1 MRLNLPE
8 QNAPTA
14 DSSPSNPRK
23 FKKVVSALPNANMG
37 EFTRQTFLILRDQ
50 NHQSMPN
57 NYRLENLE
65 TLRELARNIFDN
77 LKKYFINRS
86 LPLSDKS
93 QKIVNLNESILREL
107 INGYEIIAYEAA
119 NNIDTGIDDKTLSI
133 AICRAI
139 KYLSEMFLRSSA
151 VYTPCPKNLW
161 LDIHQLYAFA
171 ERKNLTDIIVID
183 EENEQGETTIEK
195 CYKQILL
202 FAVARP
208 ITLRQSDSE
217 RVFKKLHEWSQYAS
231 IDHNVTENLIDHVF
245 CMRVDEDSAPDY
257 LAKND
262 LTDNVTI
269 CLLNTD
275 KLVSHIKTIIAQQD
289 EQKQKPAI
297 GDTISVE
304 TLKVLVNV
312 WAENAK
318 RRFSRADHNGHI
330 NVAIGLK
337 LATNAIRH
345 SLQKEEKIEKKP
357 FLIRT
362 SASIKQDP
370 DFSLQA
376 IVTDADKRQQ
386 GYMTHTEI
394 SDITNDSW
402 DMVARGRVLTDTYAN
417 EKKLIDE
424 GPLKLKPPKI
434 ISQWAIVN
442 ISAGGYCLRWDSDD
456 TSKAQIGE
464 LIALQEFDSKNNFEW
479 RIGVIRWMQFTHKY
493 GLEIGVQAI
502 SPKVMAATAQRFN
515 QKDETPFDCLMLPG
529 IKALKQSPSIL
540 LPAHAFKT
548 NDKLITQLLENKLNI
563 TLGSTKELTGSFNQ
577 FTYEITTEGQDISKK
592 DINDDAT
599 KNKDDFDE
607 LWSSL

>member
-23 FKKVVSALPNANMG
+23 LKKVLSALPNANMG
-37 EFTRQTFLILRDQ
+37 EFTRQTFSILRDQ
-50 NHQSMPN
+50 NHQAMPN
-57 NYRLENLE
+57 KHRLENLE

-77 LKKYFINRS
+77 LKKYFVNRS

-93 QKIVNLNESILREL
+93 QKIVTLNQSILREL

-119 NNIDTGIDDKTLSI
+119 NNIDTNIDDKTLSI

-139 KYLSEMFLRSSA
+139 KYLSEMFLRSSE
-151 VYTPCPKNLW
+151 VYSPCKKNLW
-161 LDIHQLYAFA
+161 LDAHQLYAFA
-171 ERKNLTDIIVID
+171 ERKNLTTTIVID
-183 EENEQGETTIEK
+183 EENNQENTTIEK

-202 FAVARP
+202 FALARP

-217 RVFKKLHEWSQYAS
+217 RVFKKLYEWSQYAS
-231 IDHNVTENLIDHVF
+231 IHHDVSEKQIDHDF

-257 LAKND
+257 LTKND
-262 LTDNVTI
+262 LADNVTI
-269 CLLNTD
+269 RILTAG
-275 KLVSHIKTIIAQQD
+275 KLVSHLETIIAQQGED
-289 EQKQKPAI
+289 KQKLVV
-297 GDTISVE
+297 GDTIPVE
-304 TLKVLVNV
+304 TLKVLVNA
-312 WAENAK
+312 WSENTK
-318 RRFSRADHNGHI
+318 RRFLRADRSGHI

-337 LATNAIRH
+337 LAANAIRT
-345 SLQKEEKIEKKP
+345 SLQKEKKIEKKTL
-357 FLIRT
+357 FVRT
-362 SASIKQDP
+362 SASAKQDP

-394 SDITNDSW
+394 GDIKNDSW
-402 DMVARGRVLTDTYAN
+402 DMVARGRALTETYAN

-424 GPLKLKPPKI
+424 GPLNLKSPKA
-434 ISQWAIVN
+434 SSHWAIVN

-502 SPKVMAATAQRFN
+502 SPKVFTAIAQRFN
-515 QKDETPFDCLMLPG
+515 TPDETPFDCLILPG
-529 IKALKQSPSIL
+529 IKALKQAPSTL

-548 NDKLITQLLENKLNI
+548 NDKLAVQLLEDKQI
-563 TLGSTKELTGSFNQ
+563 IILGTTKEHTGSFTQ
-577 FTYEITTEGQDISKK
+577 FTYEITTEGQQIRKK
-592 DINDDAT
+592 DIKDET
-599 KNKDDFDE
+599 KKNKDDFDE

>member
-23 FKKVVSALPNANMG
+23 LKKVLSALPNANMG
-37 EFTRQTFLILRDQ
+37 EFTRQTFRILRDQ
-50 NHQSMPN
+50 NHQAMPN
-57 NYRLENLE
+57 KHRLENLE

-77 LKKYFINRS
+77 LKKYFVNRS

-93 QKIVNLNESILREL
+93 QKIVNLNQSILREL
-107 INGYEIIAYEAA
+107 IIGYEIIAYEAA
-119 NNIDTGIDDKTLSI
+119 NNIDTNIDDKTLSI

-139 KYLSEMFLRSSA
+139 KYLSEMFLRSSE
-151 VYTPCPKNLW
+151 VYAPCPKNLW
-161 LDIHQLYAFA
+161 LDVHQLYAFA
-171 ERKNLTDIIVID
+171 ERKNLTAIIVID
-183 EENEQGETTIEK
+183 EENNQENTTIEK

-202 FAVARP
+202 FALARP

-217 RVFKKLHEWSQYAS
+217 RVFKKLYEWSHYAS
-231 IDHNVTENLIDHVF
+231 IHHDVSEKQFDHVF
-245 CMRVDEDSAPDY
+245 CMRVHEDSAPDY
-257 LAKND
+257 LTKND
-262 LTDNVTI
+262 LADNVTI
-269 CLLNTD
+269 RILNAD
-275 KLVSHIKTIIAQQD
+275 KLVSHLGTIIAQKD
-289 EQKQKPAI
+289 EHKQKLAV
-297 GDTISVE
+297 GDTIPVE
-304 TLKVLVNV
+304 TLKVLVNA
-312 WAENAK
+312 WSENTK
-318 RRFSRADHNGHI
+318 RRFLRADRSGHI

-337 LATNAIRH
+337 LAANAIRA
-345 SLQKEEKIEKKP
+345 SLKKEEKIEKKAL
-357 FLIRT
+357 FVRT

-376 IVTDADKRQQ
+376 IVTDADKRQN
-386 GYMTHTEI
+386 GYITHTEI
-394 SDITNDSW
+394 GDIKNDSW

-417 EKKLIDE
+417 EKNLIDE
-424 GPLKLKPPKI
+424 GPLNLKLSKT
-434 ISQWAIVN
+434 SSHWAIVN

-502 SPKVMAATAQRFN
+502 SPKVFTATAQRFN
-515 QKDETPFDCLMLPG
+515 NPDETPFACLMLPG
-529 IKALKQSPSIL
+529 IKALNQAPSTL

-548 NDKLITQLLENKLNI
+548 NDKLAVQLLDDKQNI
-563 TLGSTKELTGSFNQ
+563 TLGTTKEHTGSFTQ
-577 FTYEITTEGQDISKK
+577 FTYEITTEGQQIRKK
-592 DINDDAT
+592 EIKDEAT